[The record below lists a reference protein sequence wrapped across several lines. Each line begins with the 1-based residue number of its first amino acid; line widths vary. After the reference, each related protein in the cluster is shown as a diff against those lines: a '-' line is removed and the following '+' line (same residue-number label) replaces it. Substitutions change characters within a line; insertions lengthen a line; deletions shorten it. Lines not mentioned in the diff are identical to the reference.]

1 MTKEEDTDY
10 GILMPKE
17 LAEEALNSHNCIGAA
32 YTYNV
37 PVFPQWKMKEKEKTQ
52 VETIYELKEAAGKY
66 LNYVYTGNC

>member
-37 PVFPQWKMKEKEKTQ
+37 PVFSA
-52 VETIYELKEAAGKY
+52 VEDEREGEDAGRD
-66 LNYVYTGNC
+66 NI